1 VNGLDKETIKLMI
14 KRMGSQLKSKAKKQ
28 LEPSRKSYMGESS
41 EDEAYVTTE
50 SFFSKSNSYHP
61 IVSENDK
68 LKKKLNQLSQLKQST
83 SVSNG
88 GGSV

>member
-1 VNGLDKETIKLMI
+1 
-14 KRMGSQLKSKAKKQ
+14 
-28 LEPSRKSYMGESS
+28 MGESS

-68 LKKKLNQLSQLKQST
+68 LKKKLEQLSQLKQST
-83 SVSNG
+83 GLSSG
-88 GGSV
+88 GGSM

>member
-1 VNGLDKETIKLMI
+1 
-14 KRMGSQLKSKAKKQ
+14 
-28 LEPSRKSYMGESS
+28 MGESS

-68 LKKKLNQLSQLKQST
+68 LKKKLE
-83 SVSNG
+83 
-88 GGSV
+88 